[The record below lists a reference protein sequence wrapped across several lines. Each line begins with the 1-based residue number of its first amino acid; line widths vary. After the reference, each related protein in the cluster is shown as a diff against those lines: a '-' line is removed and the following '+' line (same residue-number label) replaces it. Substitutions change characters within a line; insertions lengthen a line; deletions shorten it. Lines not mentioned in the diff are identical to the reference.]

1 MLKGLYIG
9 SGIGLT
15 AAVAMFYT
23 IPAYHD
29 FIMWQ
34 FSHPVVWLLG
44 LPVGIALGYLND

>member
-15 AAVAMFYT
+15 AAAAMFFT

-34 FSHPVVWLLG
+34 FNHPMIWLVG
-44 LPVGIALGYLND
+44 LPIGMTLAAITD